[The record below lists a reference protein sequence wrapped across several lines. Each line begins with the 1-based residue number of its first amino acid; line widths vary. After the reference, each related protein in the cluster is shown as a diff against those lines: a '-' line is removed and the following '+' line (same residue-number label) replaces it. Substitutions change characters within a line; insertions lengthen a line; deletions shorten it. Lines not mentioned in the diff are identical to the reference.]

1 MRTYNGKNIT
11 KKHVA
16 QVLRTQDSTK
26 IYRLVHILYG
36 GKVTA
41 NAVYKF
47 IEEYAPSERV
57 WNNAY
62 SIAYNSKHRDERI
75 RIEEECIRRHGIFRG
90 DIKTEIVNFL
100 KKQCQNTGSNYAKRP
115 MYGHTHLYF
124 CSPVYGHRD
133 YNKWSAIPIHGNEAF
148 CAAVIRYA
156 DKFFAPIYDRTVE

>member
-36 GKVTA
+36 GKVTS

-47 IEEYAPSERV
+47 IEEYAPSNRV
-57 WNNAY
+57 RNNAY
-62 SIAYNSKHRDERI
+62 SIAYNSKHRDQRI
-75 RIEEECIRRHGIFRG
+75 RIEEECIRRHGMFRG
-90 DIKTEIVNFL
+90 DIKTEIVKFL
-100 KKQCQNTGSNYAKRP
+100 KKQCQDPGSNYAKRP

-133 YNKWSAIPIHGNEAF
+133 YNKWSAIPIQGNESF

-156 DKFFAPIYDRTVE
+156 DQFFAPIYDRTVE